1 MQELSKADAKYAK
14 SDLCG
19 IIMTE
24 STAKQL
30 SGVELCGECGC
41 FYPVDDKILEYDN
54 VLRDFLGRLTFT
66 R

>member
-1 MQELSKADAKYAK
+1 MADAKYAK

-30 SGVELCGECGC
+30 FG
-41 FYPVDDKILEYDN
+41 YDKQAVNKDGFI
-54 VLRDFLGRLTFT
+54 RLTCHADKKKT
-66 R
+66 DTLL